1 MAYLLSL
8 IVNWLKP
15 SFNVVATRRGRLST
29 FFLLYLTEGIPQG
42 FVQLAMITHMRKLGV
57 EPGAIGAFAAAFNL
71 PWAFKWASGPVVDL
85 FFSNRLGRRRGW
97 IVFTQIMM
105 CLTLLMALPIDCG
118 VQIKLLSIVLIIHNV
133 FAATQDVAI
142 DALACGTLK
151 EDERGI
157 GNGLMFAG
165 AYAGQAVGGTCVLW
179 LMALGV
185 PFNLTFIWTI
195 ATILAVTCLISLRVR
210 EPHHTLVRD
219 SDIPEGATRTQVLVS
234 SIRAYVMTA
243 LKAFFGTRS
252 SIAGMCVV
260 MLPIG
265 AYALTCSLST
275 NLNVELGMSDGLIAN
290 LTLIGSVFCAAGCVT
305 GGWLADKF
313 DRRLML
319 GIFCFSTSIITL
331 LVAYVFW
338 REHWILP
345 VTPGPD
351 AIKPSQFLFWS
362 FIVLGT
368 VFGYFHGLTY
378 GTKAAL
384 MMDVCKPEVAATQFT
399 AYMALANLVI
409 SYSNLWQGKLVT
421 RLGYPTVFVID
432 AVLGVLCVCFLPLM
446 AKKHVAEAEIPPVGP
461 EGILE
466 VTAQ

>member
-1 MAYLLSL
+1 MAHLLSL
-8 IVNWLKP
+8 IINWLRP

-29 FFLLYLTEGIPQG
+29 FFLLYMTEGIPQG
-42 FVQLAMITHMRKLGV
+42 FIQLAMITHMRKLGV
-57 EPGAIGAFAAAFNL
+57 EPAAIGAFAAAFNL

-97 IVFTQIMM
+97 IVLTQVMM
-105 CLTLLMALPIDCG
+105 CLTLLLAVPIDCG
-118 VQIKLLSIVLIIHNV
+118 VQIKLLSMVLILHNI

-195 ATILAVTCLISLRVR
+195 ATILVVTVLISLRVR
-210 EPHHTLVRD
+210 EPHHTLVRE
-219 SDIPEGATRTQVLVS
+219 SDIPEGATRSQVLVS
-234 SIRAYVMTA
+234 SLRAYIMTA

-290 LTLIGSVFCAAGCVT
+290 LTLIGSIACAAGCVT

-319 GIFCFSTSIITL
+319 GLFCLSTSLITL
-331 LVAYVFW
+331 VVAYVFW
-338 REHWILP
+338 RENWIFP

-409 SYSNLWQGKLVT
+409 SYSNLWQGKWVSS
-421 RLGYPTVFVID
+421 LGYPTIFVID
-432 AVLGVLCVCFLPLM
+432 AILGVLCIIFLPLM
-446 AKKHVAEAEIPPVGP
+446 AKRQKTETEILPVGP
-461 EGILE
+461 EGILG